1 MAKIVTS
8 ITGWNDSLGKRMSI
22 TYSEID
28 ESTGKITSD
37 NKRTDVV
44 VTDAN
49 AKSGIDTLISF
60 AQSIIDSQEG

>member
-44 VTDAN
+44 VTDAD

>member
-44 VTDAN
+44 VTDADT
-49 AKSGIDTLISF
+49 KSGIDTLISF

>member
-37 NKRTDVV
+37 NKRKDIV
-44 VTDAN
+44 VTDSN
-49 AKSGIDTLISF
+49 AKSNIDALINF